1 MGDLIF
7 GFAKILIATS
17 LIVLTSLYLYY
28 RLIGSKYFA
37 RRNIPYMKPLFL
49 LGNFYKANFVENF
62 LRMLMRYHLEN
73 KEKKILGFWLFY
85 KPNLIVMDLDILKRI
100 LIRDF
105 NNFRD
110 RGIEVNVDVE
120 PLTGHLFL
128 MNGKPWRNLRVK
140 LTPTFTSGKMKM
152 MFPTIKKVGQQ
163 LQDYLVKPAQT
174 GQVFEVKDLMARF
187 TTDVISSC
195 AFGIETNSLE
205 NPKSEFREF
214 GRKIFEANWRFVISN
229 LVLSVAP
236 KVGKYLGMR
245 FFPKDVSDFFIE
257 AVRQNIDYREKT
269 QTKRN
274 DFLQLIIQLMRAG
287 KIEDADKTP
296 IEGMTDEELVQ
307 KFSLHEAAAQCFV
320 FFAAGFETSSTGLTF
335 CLYELARNPDIQKRL
350 QDEIDS
356 ALIDCNNDITYEK
369 LHEMEYMDM
378 VVQETLRM
386 YPPVGNLQR
395 KCENDYRI
403 PEMNVTIEK
412 GMGILISVLG
422 IHMDPEIYPEP
433 EKFDPE
439 RFAPEERA
447 KRHPCSFLPFGEGP
461 RNCIGNRFGL
471 MQMKTGL
478 FYLLSKYNVEV
489 TKTTPIPI
497 EYDIRQFIPTAVGGM
512 NLAFRKRTS

>member
-7 GFAKILIATS
+7 GFAKILIAIS
-17 LIVLTSLYLYY
+17 LIVLISLYLYFH
-28 RLIGSKYFA
+28 LIGSKYFS
-37 RRNIPYMKPLFL
+37 RRNIPHLKPLFL
-49 LGNFYKANFVENF
+49 LGNFYRANFVENF
-62 LRMLMRYHLEN
+62 FRMLMRYHLEN

-85 KPNLIVMDLDILKRI
+85 KPGLMVMDLELVKRI

-110 RGIEVNVDVE
+110 RGMEFNAEAE
-120 PLTGHLFL
+120 PLSGHLFL
-128 MNGKPWRNLRVK
+128 MSGKPWRNLRVK

-152 MFPTIKKVGQQ
+152 MFPLIKKVGQQ

-174 GQVFEVKDLMARF
+174 GQVFEIKDLMARF

-214 GRKIFEANWRFVISN
+214 GRKVLEPTWRS
-229 LVLSVAP
+229 VLSNIVLNVNP
-236 KVGKYLGMR
+236 KLGKILGLR
-245 FFPKDVSDFFIE
+245 FFTKETSDFFIN
-257 AVRQNIDYREKT
+257 AVRQTVEYREKT
-269 QTKRN
+269 NTKRN

-307 KFSLHEAAAQCFV
+307 KFSLNEAAAQCFV
-320 FFAAGFETSSTGLTF
+320 FFGAGFETSSTGLTF
-335 CLYELARNPDIQKRL
+335 CLYELAKNPDLQKRL

-356 ALIDCNNDITYEK
+356 ALIDCDNDITYEK
-369 LHEMEYMDM
+369 LHEMEYLDM
-378 VVQETLRM
+378 VVQESLRM
-386 YPPVGNLQR
+386 YPPLGNLQR

-412 GMGILISVLG
+412 GMGVIISILG
-422 IHMDPEIYPEP
+422 IHMDPDLYPEP
-433 EKFDPE
+433 EKFIPE

-447 KRHPCSFLPFGEGP
+447 KRHPCAFLPFGEGP

-478 FYLLSKYNVEV
+478 FYLMSKYNVEV

-497 EYDIRQFIPTAVGGM
+497 NYDKRTFGPVAVGGM
-512 NLAFRKRTS
+512 NLAFRKRS